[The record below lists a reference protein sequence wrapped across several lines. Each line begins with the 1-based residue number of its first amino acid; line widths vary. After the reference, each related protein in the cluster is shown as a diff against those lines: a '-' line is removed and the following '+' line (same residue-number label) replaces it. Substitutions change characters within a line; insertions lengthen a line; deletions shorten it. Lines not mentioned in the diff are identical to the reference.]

1 MSIYDATVEE
11 IPDFVDEQGFALG
24 IETEILFASS
34 FGKKIEMKSPPERPK
49 NDKMAEI
56 R

>member
-1 MSIYDATVEE
+1 MMHNSRI